1 MVLFRDFLYVEEL
14 CPDYDPEVE
23 DEGCFQKLFQIPS
36 GELLYHNNN
45 GRDDYKGV
53 KLDLG
58 EDFVHLVRHGDQFDQ
73 VAIVAFNS
81 RDHSPILID
90 KFSRYAYDIYLRPTP
105 IVYSSFIKLCGY
117 PLKFEVKPFGNGCH
131 SQTRRNRKRSINIGI
146 EKQHAYSEEFF
157 VTRSNA
163 ILFARYDNEEDFKLV
178 LLELAI

>member
-90 KFSRYAYDIYLRPTP
+90 KFRWTTKAPHFFFDAQFRSCAMRIIY
-105 IVYSSFIKLCGY
+105 
-117 PLKFEVKPFGNGCH
+117 
-131 SQTRRNRKRSINIGI
+131 
-146 EKQHAYSEEFF
+146 EKS
-157 VTRSNA
+157 
-163 ILFARYDNEEDFKLV
+163 
-178 LLELAI
+178 